1 MKKILKKNQI
11 IITAL
16 VVMVAIAG
24 YLSMTERDEQTMNQG
39 INQAATESAVRE
51 REVAD
56 ISDEDIVL
64 DEDDSASGAAAG
76 VSSESVSSKENA
88 GEAVLVSN
96 TVTGNYFEEAK
107 LSREQT
113 RAKNKETLTSLVN
126 NKNVTDSQK
135 DKAMNEIMEMT
146 EISEKETATENLL
159 SAKGFSDA
167 VVTILSDSVDVV
179 VNAEDLTEQQIAQIE
194 DIVKRKTECSADK
207 IVISPVG
214 KRKEICYNT
223 YYNCS
228 ELYVSYQ

>member
-24 YLSMTERDEQTMNQG
+24 YLSMTERDELTMNPSS
-39 INQAATESAVRE
+39 NQEATEKAVKE
-51 REVAD
+51 KEVAD
-56 ISDEDIVL
+56 ISEEDIVL
-64 DEDDSASGAAAG
+64 DEDESATGAAAS
-76 VSSESVSSKENA
+76 VSSNESVSSKENA

-113 RAKNKETLTSLVN
+113 SAKNKETLTSLVN
-126 NKNVTDSQK
+126 NKNVTSSQK
-135 DKAMNEIMEMT
+135 DKAMNEIMKMT

-214 KRKEICYNT
+214 KKK
-223 YYNCS
+223 
-228 ELYVSYQ
+228 

>member
-24 YLSMTERDEQTMNQG
+24 YLSMTDREELTMNG
-39 INQAATESAVRE
+39 HGDHNKAATESA
-51 REVAD
+51 AD
-56 ISDEDIVL
+56 ISEEDIVL
-64 DEDDSASGAAAG
+64 DEDEETAETADAASGKA
-76 VSSESVSSKENA
+76 VSTSGQKVSNKENA

-113 RAKNKETLTSLVN
+113 RAKNKETLTNLVN
-126 NKNVTDSQK
+126 NKNVTNAQK
-135 DKAMNEIMEMT
+135 DKAMQQIMQMT

-159 SAKGFSDA
+159 AAKGFSEA

-179 VNAEDLTEQQIAQIE
+179 VNADDLTESQIAQIE
-194 DIVKRKTECSADK
+194 DIVKRKTGVAADK
-207 IVISPVG
+207 ITINVCNNQ
-214 KRKEICYNT
+214 KN
-223 YYNCS
+223 
-228 ELYVSYQ
+228 

>member
-24 YLSMTERDEQTMNQG
+24 YLSMTERDELTMNPSS
-39 INQAATESAVRE
+39 NQEATEKAVKE
-51 REVAD
+51 KEVAD
-56 ISDEDIVL
+56 ISEEDIVL
-64 DEDDSASGAAAG
+64 DEDESATGAAAS
-76 VSSESVSSKENA
+76 VSNESVSSKENA

-126 NKNVTDSQK
+126 NKNVTSSQK
-135 DKAMNEIMEMT
+135 DKAMNEIMKMT

-214 KRKEICYNT
+214 KKK
-223 YYNCS
+223 
-228 ELYVSYQ
+228 

>member
-24 YLSMTERDEQTMNQG
+24 YLSMTERDELTMNPSS
-39 INQAATESAVRE
+39 NQEATEKAVKE
-51 REVAD
+51 KEVAD
-56 ISDEDIVL
+56 ISEEDIVL
-64 DEDDSASGAAAG
+64 DEDESATGAAAS
-76 VSSESVSSKENA
+76 VSSNESVSSKENA

-126 NKNVTDSQK
+126 NKNVTSSQK
-135 DKAMNEIMEMT
+135 DKAMNEIMKMT

-214 KRKEICYNT
+214 KKK
-223 YYNCS
+223 
-228 ELYVSYQ
+228 

>member
-24 YLSMTERDEQTMNQG
+24 YLSMTDREELTMNG
-39 INQAATESAVRE
+39 HGDHNKAA
-51 REVAD
+51 AD
-56 ISDEDIVL
+56 ISEEDIVL
-64 DEDDSASGAAAG
+64 DEDEETADAASGKA
-76 VSSESVSSKENA
+76 VSTSGQKVSNKENA

-113 RAKNKETLTSLVN
+113 RAKNKETLTNLVN
-126 NKNVTDSQK
+126 NKNVTNAQK
-135 DKAMNEIMEMT
+135 DKAMQQIMQMT

-159 SAKGFSDA
+159 AAKGFSEA

-179 VNAEDLTEQQIAQIE
+179 VNADDLTESQIAQIE

-214 KRKEICYNT
+214 KKK
-223 YYNCS
+223 
-228 ELYVSYQ
+228 

>member
-1 MKKILKKNQI
+1 MKKNQI

-24 YLSMTERDEQTMNQG
+24 YMSITDKEQMTMSTG
-39 INQAATESAVRE
+39 GTEENAQVS
-51 REVAD
+51 D
-56 ISDEDIVL
+56 ISEEDIVL
-64 DEDDSASGAAAG
+64 DEDDSVSGSAATASN
-76 VSSESVSSKENA
+76 EKVSSKENA

-96 TVTGNYFEEAK
+96 TVKGNYFEEAK

-126 NKNVTDSQK
+126 NKNASNAQK
-135 DKAMNEIMEMT
+135 DKAMNEIVKMT
-146 EISEKETATENLL
+146 EVNEKETATENLL
-159 SAKGFSDA
+159 AAKGFAEA

-194 DIVKRKTECSADK
+194 DVVKRKTECSADK

-214 KRKEICYNT
+214 KNK
-223 YYNCS
+223 
-228 ELYVSYQ
+228 

>member
-24 YLSMTERDEQTMNQG
+24 YLSMTDREELTMNG
-39 INQAATESAVRE
+39 HGDHNKAATESA
-51 REVAD
+51 AD
-56 ISDEDIVL
+56 ISEEDIVL
-64 DEDDSASGAAAG
+64 DEDEETVETASGKA
-76 VSSESVSSKENA
+76 VSTSGQKASNKENA

-113 RAKNKETLTSLVN
+113 RAKNKETLTNLVN
-126 NKNVTDSQK
+126 NKNVTNAQK
-135 DKAMNEIMEMT
+135 DKAMQQIMQMT

-159 SAKGFSDA
+159 AAKGFSEA

-179 VNAEDLTEQQIAQIE
+179 VNADDLTESQIAQIE

-214 KRKEICYNT
+214 KKK
-223 YYNCS
+223 
-228 ELYVSYQ
+228 

>member
-1 MKKILKKNQI
+1 MKKILKKNQL

-24 YLSMTERDEQTMNQG
+24 YLSMTERDELTMNTT
-39 INQAATESAVRE
+39 NEVSTEETVQ
-51 REVAD
+51 D
-56 ISDEDIVL
+56 ISEEDIVL
-64 DEDDSASGAAAG
+64 DEDDSATGTAAA
-76 VSSESVSSKENA
+76 VSDSESVSSKENA

-126 NKNVTDSQK
+126 NENVTSEQK
-135 DKAMNEIMEMT
+135 DKAMNEIMKMT

-159 SAKGFSDA
+159 SAKGFQEA

-214 KRKEICYNT
+214 KSN
-223 YYNCS
+223 
-228 ELYVSYQ
+228 

>member
-24 YLSMTERDEQTMNQG
+24 YLSMTERDELTMNTG
-39 INQAATESAVRE
+39 NEAVTGGAAE
-51 REVAD
+51 REAAD
-56 ISDEDIVL
+56 LSEEDIVL
-64 DEDDSASGAAAG
+64 DEDDSATGAAAT
-76 VSSESVSSKENA
+76 VSEKEEVSSKENA

-96 TVTGNYFEEAK
+96 NVTGSYFEEAK

-126 NKNVTDSQK
+126 NKNATDSQK
-135 DKAMNEIMEMT
+135 DKAMNEIMKMT

-159 SAKGFSDA
+159 SAKGFDEA

-194 DIVKRKTECSADK
+194 DIVKRKAECSADK

-214 KRKEICYNT
+214 KQK
-223 YYNCS
+223 
-228 ELYVSYQ
+228 

>member
-24 YLSMTERDEQTMNQG
+24 YLSMTERDELTMNTG
-39 INQAATESAVRE
+39 NEAAIEEEA
-51 REVAD
+51 AD
-56 ISDEDIVL
+56 ISEEDIVL
-64 DEDDSASGAAAG
+64 DEDDSATGAAATAATDEKA
-76 VSSESVSSKENA
+76 SSTAATDSSGTGDVAANKESVSSKENA

-96 TVTGNYFEEAK
+96 NVTGSYFEEAK

-113 RAKNKETLTSLVN
+113 RAKNKETLTSIVN
-126 NKNVTDSQK
+126 NKNVTNSQK
-135 DKAMNEIMEMT
+135 DKAMNEIMKMT

-159 SAKGFSDA
+159 SAKGFDEA
-167 VVTILSDSVDVV
+167 VVTILADSVDVV

-194 DIVKRKTECSADK
+194 DIVKRKAECSADK

-214 KRKEICYNT
+214 KKK
-223 YYNCS
+223 
-228 ELYVSYQ
+228 

>member
-24 YLSMTERDEQTMNQG
+24 YLSMTDREELTMNGQG
-39 INQAATESAVRE
+39 DHNKAATESA
-51 REVAD
+51 AD
-56 ISDEDIVL
+56 ISEEDIVL
-64 DEDDSASGAAAG
+64 DEDEETADAASGKA
-76 VSSESVSSKENA
+76 VSTSGQKVSNKENA

-113 RAKNKETLTSLVN
+113 RAKNKETLTNLVN
-126 NKNVTDSQK
+126 NK
-135 DKAMNEIMEMT
+135 
-146 EISEKETATENLL
+146 
-159 SAKGFSDA
+159 GFSEA

-179 VNAEDLTEQQIAQIE
+179 VNADDLTESQIAQIE

-214 KRKEICYNT
+214 KKK
-223 YYNCS
+223 
-228 ELYVSYQ
+228 

>member
-1 MKKILKKNQI
+1 MKKILKKNQL

-24 YLSMTERDEQTMNQG
+24 YLSMTERDELTMNTT
-39 INQAATESAVRE
+39 NEVSTEETVQ
-51 REVAD
+51 D
-56 ISDEDIVL
+56 ISEEDIVL
-64 DEDDSASGAAAG
+64 DEDDSATGAAAA
-76 VSSESVSSKENA
+76 VSDSESVSSKENA

-126 NKNVTDSQK
+126 NENVTSEQK
-135 DKAMNEIMEMT
+135 DKAMNEIMKMT

-159 SAKGFSDA
+159 SAKGFQEA

-214 KRKEICYNT
+214 KSN
-223 YYNCS
+223 
-228 ELYVSYQ
+228 

>member
-1 MKKILKKNQI
+1 MKKVLKKNKI

-24 YLSMTERDEQTMNQG
+24 YMSITDKEQMTMSTG
-39 INQAATESAVRE
+39 GTEENAQVS
-51 REVAD
+51 D
-56 ISDEDIVL
+56 ISEEDIVL
-64 DEDDSASGAAAG
+64 DEDDSVSGSAATASN
-76 VSSESVSSKENA
+76 EKVSSKENA

-96 TVTGNYFEEAK
+96 TVKGNYFEEAK

-126 NKNVTDSQK
+126 NKNASNAQK
-135 DKAMNEIMEMT
+135 DKAMNEIVKMT
-146 EISEKETATENLL
+146 EVNEKETATENLL
-159 SAKGFSDA
+159 AAKGFAEA

-194 DIVKRKTECSADK
+194 DVVKRKTECSADK

-214 KRKEICYNT
+214 KNK
-223 YYNCS
+223 
-228 ELYVSYQ
+228 